1 MMVLLA
7 IKMMLSIH
15 DNLVRDSGHNRDA
28 LDSLDGDEDSDETRA
43 FTLHGLNAR
52 SCTVMLI
59 LMIADFFMIIKTDGV
74 FEKTISR
81 NFEHMLSYV
90 LKVVIVGCR

>member
-1 MMVLLA
+1 MVLLA

-15 DNLVRDSGHNRDA
+15 DHLVRDGGHNRDA

-52 SCTVMLI
+52 SCTVILI
-59 LMIADFFMIIKTDGV
+59 LMIADCFMIIVTDGV
-74 FEKTISR
+74 FEKKIYPETVNICYP
-81 NFEHMLSYV
+81 MY
-90 LKVVIVGCR
+90 